1 MEHEGEH
8 GGRAG
13 DPGAEV
19 AGRPSGARPRS
30 PANRRAPLTA
40 REREILGLLA
50 EGLSGARIAAHLVL
64 SPETVRTH
72 VRNAM
77 AKLEASTRSQAVA
90 IALRSHEIDDQPVAK
105 AGPPVTDGRSRSGIE
120 LVEQARPALTEL
132 IAGLVELYD
141 LDAGA
146 AYLADPDGLGLRR
159 VAAASAAAELP
170 ETVPLGQ
177 GVLGRVALERRAQ
190 LLQGS
195 EATGAGTVLAAPIV
209 AQTQLLGLLALL
221 ARGSRPVGRTELL
234 LLQVLANH
242 VGDVL
247 LAGGDPGAQLAQAL
261 RRFRTSWSATTRSG

>member
-13 DPGAEV
+13 EPGAKL
-19 AGRPSGARPRS
+19 AGRHPGAQPL
-30 PANRRAPLTA
+30 PTDRRAPLTA

-77 AKLEASTRSQAVA
+77 AKLGASTRSQAVA

-105 AGPPVTDGRSRSGIE
+105 AAAPVTERRRRGEIE
-120 LVEQARPALTEL
+120 LTEQARPVLTEM
-132 IAGLVELYD
+132 ITGLVGLYD

-146 AYLADPDGLGLRR
+146 VYLADSDGLGLRR
-159 VAAASAAAELP
+159 AAAAAEASELP
-170 ETVPLGQ
+170 EAVPLGQ

-195 EATGAGTVLAAPIV
+195 EATGAGAVLAAPIV
-209 AQTQLLGLLALL
+209 AQAQLLGLLALL

-234 LLQVLANH
+234 LLQALANH

-247 LAGGDPGAQLAQAL
+247 LAGGDIGAQLGQAL

>member
-1 MEHEGEH
+1 MQHEGEH

-13 DPGAEV
+13 DPGAEF
-19 AGRPSGARPRS
+19 AGVPSAAAPPS
-30 PANRRAPLTA
+30 PGDRAPLTG

-50 EGLSGARIAAHLVL
+50 EGLSGARIADHLVL

-77 AKLEASTRSQAVA
+77 AKLGASTRSQAIA
-90 IALRSHEIDDQPVAK
+90 IALRSHEIDDQPVARP
-105 AGPPVTDGRSRSGIE
+105 APATGRPRAAIE
-120 LVEQARPALTEL
+120 LTEQARPALTEL
-132 IAGLVELYD
+132 ITGLVALYD

-146 AYLADPDGLGLRR
+146 VYLADPDGLGLGRAA
-159 VAAASAAAELP
+159 VASEASELP
-170 ETVPLGQ
+170 EAVPLGQ

-195 EATGAGTVLAAPIV
+195 EATGAGTVLAAPIL
-209 AQTQLLGLLALL
+209 AQAQLVGLLALL

-234 LLQVLANH
+234 LLQALANH

-247 LAGGDPGAQLAQAL
+247 LADGDTSAKLEQAL
-261 RRFRTSWSATTRSG
+261 RRFRTSWSAATRSG